1 MSLGSL
7 CTWHLVAQ
15 FYPTLWDS
23 TDCSPP
29 NSSVHGISQARI
41 LDWAAI
47 SFSRASS
54 RPRDRTRVSC
64 IAGGLF
70 TSKSP
75 REALVKVDLLL
86 TAAHS
91 GCCRLPR
98 AEEGH
103 VTLNPHRQSLEEQL
117 YSPLPRWNDT
127 KTGPWTTPGPSCSPS
142 EPECHSRS
150 EYRPRSIAKAMPWKS
165 HLSLPGFSLPGN
177 KGKIPFLRGKTNL
190 WLSSDLSDLPGA
202 LLVCSPTPS
211 HANN

>member
-1 MSLGSL
+1 M
-7 CTWHLVAQ
+7 WHLVAQ
-15 FYPTLWDS
+15 LYPTLWDS

-54 RPRDRTRVSC
+54 WPRDRTRVSC

-75 REALVKVDLLL
+75 REVLVKVDLLL

-117 YSPLPRWNDT
+117 YSSLPRWMTPRQALERHQDLRVHHQSLSATPDPSTAPDPFQKPCLGKVTWACQALVYLET
-127 KTGPWTTPGPSCSPS
+127 K
-142 EPECHSRS
+142 ERF
-150 EYRPRSIAKAMPWKS
+150 
-165 HLSLPGFSLPGN
+165 LS
-177 KGKIPFLRGKTNL
+177 
-190 WLSSDLSDLPGA
+190 
-202 LLVCSPTPS
+202 
-211 HANN
+211 

>member
-1 MSLGSL
+1 MQRASGRVGTQTQERLSPEPSAKSSSVLHPSNFIFFELSFGTSLGSL
-7 CTWHLVAQ
+7 CMWHLVAQ
-15 FYPTLWDS
+15 LYPTLWDS

-54 RPRDRTRVSC
+54 RPRDRNRVSC

-91 GCCRLPR
+91 GCCRLPQ

-117 YSPLPRWNDT
+117 YSSLPRWM
-127 KTGPWTTPGPSCSPS
+127 TPRQAL
-142 EPECHSRS
+142 ERHQD
-150 EYRPRSIAKAMPWKS
+150 
-165 HLSLPGFSLPGN
+165 
-177 KGKIPFLRGKTNL
+177 LR
-190 WLSSDLSDLPGA
+190 
-202 LLVCSPTPS
+202 V
-211 HANN
+211 HH